1 VSWRLLRGR
10 RLPSLTVALGAAG
23 AVLALAAAAVAP
35 TLAAA
40 GDAAAVAE
48 LDRIGP
54 AAAGI
59 AVTGRGTV
67 SADEVTAL
75 GDQLAA
81 DLGAAAGPGTVSVQ
95 VDPVVL
101 AHDAT
106 EVRVRP
112 VGFSRVDVAVTLVAG
127 RADGGL
133 VLPAELAEEL
143 GVSPGDRVTLRR
155 GDVTTEAAVAGTAQP
170 LDPVL
175 VPLEL
180 SDLVT
185 AADTATD
192 AATGSGRRP
201 IDLVVARPETAL
213 DLAAELAATTTV
225 TWRHPARDELG
236 GAAEARRA
244 RSAMLRAA
252 AALDDPRT
260 DLGAVAAAT
269 YRQTPEA
276 TVGMGQVVRE
286 TDAAVAALAGPARA
300 VGIAGQVVAL
310 AVVAAAALFAARSR
324 EVELRLAAVRGR
336 SPLRQGARAAVR
348 AVPPLALGALVGT
361 TAALL
366 LVRAITPGG
375 EVSLPTVWSATAAVG
390 IAFVPALVVVG
401 VVTAGLVA
409 TTVRVG
415 RRRRLRRLD
424 RWPWEAVVLGLAAIA
439 WLQLRLGGGLSADA
453 GPAGLHPLVLG
464 FPVLV
469 LVGSIGL
476 AVRVGRRALPAL
488 RRLGGSATASRFLAV
503 RRLAAASHQGLVLAG
518 ASALALGLVVYSAG
532 LAASLRVAVEEK
544 TVLQLG
550 ADAVAPGAGVSSDA
564 ADGTRVLRASGSLQ
578 PDGLEVDVL
587 LVDPA
592 TLTRA
597 AYWDRGLG
605 DGASLNE
612 LLGALDADGDRLPV
626 LLAGAPDADPVVV
639 AVPGFRQ
646 PIEVAARVEAFAGQ
660 APTRPLVVAA
670 VPAAARLAPAEP
682 GSAVDAGD
690 AGVELAVAG
699 RWRQEVWT
707 AGPDAG
713 DRLVAAGAD
722 PATVRSSADAAARP
736 RLVVVTWALGALQAF
751 AVLATGLALVGVL
764 LFVASR
770 QRATQVSYALA
781 RRMGLAPSSHRAA
794 LGTEVLALLTTALVL
809 AGVFGLS
816 ATALVAGTLDPLPD
830 LPPAPRLV
838 WPGGA
843 LLLLSG
849 TLLAAG
855 LVGAALLQRSAD
867 RVNVAEVLR
876 GG

>member
-1 VSWRLLRGR
+1 MSRRPPRGR
-10 RLPSLTVALGAAG
+10 RLPSVAVAFGAAG

-40 GDAAAVAE
+40 ADAAAAAE
-48 LDRIGP
+48 LDRMGP

-59 AVTGRGTV
+59 AVTGRGRVT
-67 SADEVTAL
+67 ADEVAT
-75 GDQLAA
+75 
-81 DLGAAAGPGTVSVQ
+81 LGARLAEELGATVGPGTVSVQ
-95 VDPVVL
+95 VDPVTL
-101 AHDAT
+101 THDGM
-106 EVRVRP
+106 EIRVRP
-112 VGFSRVDVAVTLVAG
+112 VGFSRADAAVTLVAG
-127 RADGGL
+127 HADGGGV
-133 VLPAELAEEL
+133 VLPAELAEGIGL
-143 GVSPGDRVTLRR
+143 TPGDRATVRR
-155 GDVTTEAAVAGTAQP
+155 GDVTAEVAIAGTAHP
-170 LDPVL
+170 LDPEL

-180 SDLVT
+180 TDLATT
-185 AADTATD
+185 ALVSAGTD
-192 AATGSGRRP
+192 RRP
-201 IDLVVARPETAL
+201 IDLVPTLPETAL
-213 DLAAELAATTTV
+213 DLAQELAATITV
-225 TWRHPARDELG
+225 TWRHPAREELA

-244 RSAMLRAA
+244 RSTMLRAA

-260 DLGAVAAAT
+260 DLGAIAAAT
-269 YRQTPEA
+269 FRQTPEA
-276 TVGMGQVVRE
+276 SVGMGQVVRE

-300 VGIAGQVVAL
+300 VGIAGQVLAL

-348 AVPPLALGALVGT
+348 AIPPLVLGALVGT

-366 LVRAITPGG
+366 LVRAITPSG
-375 EVSLPTVWSATAAVG
+375 EVSLPTVWSAAAAVG
-390 IAFVPALVVVG
+390 IAFVPALAVVG
-401 VVTAGLVA
+401 LVTAGLVA

-488 RRLGGSATASRFLAV
+488 RRLDGAATASRFLAV
-503 RRLAAASHQGLVLAG
+503 RRLAAASQQGLVLAG
-518 ASALALGLVVYSAG
+518 ASALALGLVVYSAS

-550 ADAVAPGAGVSSDA
+550 ADAVAPGAGVSADA

-578 PDGLEVDVL
+578 PDDLEVDVL
-587 LVDPA
+587 LIDPS
-592 TLTRA
+592 TVTGA

-605 DGASLNE
+605 GGASLEE
-612 LLGALDADGDRLPV
+612 LLGALDTGGDRLPV
-626 LLAGAPDADPVVV
+626 LLAGAPAADPVVV
-639 AVPGFRQ
+639 AVPGFRR

-670 VPAAARLAPAEP
+670 LPTAARLAPA
-682 GSAVDAGD
+682 DAGT
-690 AGVELAVAG
+690 ANEAGAEGVELAVAG
-699 RWRQEVWT
+699 RWRQEVW
-707 AGPDAG
+707 ASGADAG
-713 DRLVAAGAD
+713 GRLVAAGAD

-736 RLVVVTWALGALQAF
+736 RLVVVVWALGTLQAF
-751 AVLATGLALVGVL
+751 AALATGLALVGVL

-781 RRMGLAPSSHRAA
+781 RRMGLAPSSHRTA
-794 LGTEVLALLTTALVL
+794 LVTEVLALLTTALLL
-809 AGVFGLS
+809 AGVLGLA
-816 ATALVAGTLDPLPD
+816 ATALVAGTMDPLPD
-830 LPPAPRLV
+830 LPPAPRLA
-838 WPGGA
+838 WPGST

-867 RVNVAEVLR
+867 RVDVAEVLR